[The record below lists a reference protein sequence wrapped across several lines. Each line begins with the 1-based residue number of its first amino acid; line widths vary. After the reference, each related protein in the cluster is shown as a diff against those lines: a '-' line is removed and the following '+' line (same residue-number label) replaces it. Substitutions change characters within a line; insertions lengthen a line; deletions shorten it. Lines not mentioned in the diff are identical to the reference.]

1 MAAAPGL
8 LQTLVDR
15 FDPSVF
21 DARRPRIR
29 IRLAVPGDQPAW
41 DVVVADGTA
50 ALVAADGRPDAEL
63 TADAEVWHRIA
74 ADLSSGM
81 HAYRAGRLIVRRNLH
96 AGIGFLAA
104 TSGDSGAGRLRYRRV
119 ATGHLGLSIL
129 EAGVGP
135 PIVAVHGLG
144 GTKSSFL
151 PTVAALADRFRVIAV
166 DLPGFGDSDKP
177 VGAAY
182 DARFFAQTV
191 ADLIEALALDRA
203 HLVGNS
209 LGGRVAL
216 EVAMRRPETVG
227 RLGLLAPAL
236 AWLRDRKWLSVI
248 RVSQPVLGLVQP
260 TSRSVVEAIVH
271 QVIPGSDQGWAA
283 AGVDEF
289 LRAYMTPPGRVA
301 FYAAARQLY
310 LDEPFGEDGF
320 WPRLEKLG
328 APALFVWGR
337 RDTLVPLGFARHVAA
352 ALPRARHL
360 ELDCGHVPQIERP
373 RETHAA
379 LAQFLAGDLGAEGE
393 SEPAAIGG

>member
-1 MAAAPGL
+1 MATAPGF
-8 LQTLVDR
+8 LQTLVER

-29 IRLAVPGDQPAW
+29 IRLAVPGDRPGW
-41 DVVVADGTA
+41 DAVLAAGTA
-50 ALVAADGRPDAEL
+50 EIGPADGRPDAEL
-63 TADAEVWHRIA
+63 TADVVIWRRIA

-81 HAYRAGRLIVRRNLH
+81 DAYRAGRLRVRRNLH

-104 TSGDSGAGRLRYRRV
+104 TSGDNGAGRLRYRTV
-119 ATGHLGLSIL
+119 VTAKLDLSIL

-135 PIVAVHGLG
+135 AIVAIHGLG

-151 PTVAALADRFRVIAV
+151 PTVAALSDRFRVIAV

-177 VGAAY
+177 IAAAY
-182 DARFFAQTV
+182 DARFFAHTV
-191 ADLIEALALDRA
+191 ADLIDALALDRP
-203 HLVGNS
+203 HLLGNS

-216 EVAMRRPETVG
+216 EIAMRRPEIVG

-236 AWLRDRKWLSVI
+236 AWLRERKWLSVI

-260 TSRSVVEAIVH
+260 TSRPVIETILR
-271 QVIPGSDQGWAA
+271 QLIPGSDQGWVA

-289 LRAYMTPPGRVA
+289 LRAYMTPAGRVA

-310 LDEPFGEDGF
+310 LDEPFGENGF
-320 WPRLEKLG
+320 WPRLQSLD

-337 RDTLVPLGFARHVAA
+337 RDTLVPRAFAGHVAA
-352 ALPRARHL
+352 ALPRARQL

-379 LAQFLAGDLGAEGE
+379 LGEFLAEDLGFEEGE
-393 SEPAAIGG
+393 RGAIGG